1 MSAFILVDI
10 TVKCPEAYRE
20 YLEKVPPL
28 VAKHG
33 GRYLVRGGEHQIL
46 EGDWVP
52 SRLVIVE
59 FPNREAA
66 LAFYRDPDYQPV
78 KAIRT
83 RTTDSRMI
91 IVEGVMDGGDRYD
104 PGG

>member
-10 TVKCPEAYRE
+10 TVNSPEAYRE
-20 YLEKVPPL
+20 YLEQVPPL

-33 GRYLVRGGEHQIL
+33 GKYRVRGGEHQIL
-46 EGDWVP
+46 EGAWAP
-52 SRLVIVE
+52 NRLVIVE
-59 FPNREAA
+59 FPNRRAA
-66 LAFYRDPDYQPV
+66 LAFYHDPDYQPI

-91 IVEGVMDGGDRYD
+91 LVDGVDVTD
-104 PGG
+104 

>member
-10 TVKCPEAYRE
+10 TVKHPEAYRE
-20 YLEKVPPL
+20 YLEKVPCL

-33 GRYLVRGGEHQIL
+33 GRYRVRGGEHQTL

-52 SRLVIVE
+52 NRLVIVE

-66 LAFYRDPDYQPV
+66 LAFYRDPEYDPV

-83 RTTDSRMI
+83 RTTESNLI
-91 IVEGVMDGGDRYD
+91 IVDGI
-104 PGG
+104 P

>member
-10 TVKCPEAYRE
+10 TVNCPEEYRE

-33 GRYLVRGGEHQIL
+33 GRYRVRGGEHQIL
-46 EGDWVP
+46 EGDWAP
-52 SRLVIVE
+52 NRLVIVE

-66 LAFYRDPDYQPV
+66 LAFYHDPEYQPV

-91 IVEGVMDGGDRYD
+91 VVDGVDFTD
-104 PGG
+104 